1 MFCSSVI
8 FYQRSMSCLHW
19 STFTLAITWIRLIQ
33 VWQIVVDED
42 GSLVQV
48 FFCFQRDV
56 RLLKFMGSLPNNR
69 SLKCHATLPE
79 EELRGVLR
87 DIFKNG
93 YKG

>member
-1 MFCSSVI
+1 
-8 FYQRSMSCLHW
+8 MSCLHW

-48 FFCFQRDV
+48 FFFYRDS
-56 RLLKFMGSLPNNR
+56 RLLKSMGSLPNNR
-69 SLKCHATLPE
+69 SLKCHATLLK